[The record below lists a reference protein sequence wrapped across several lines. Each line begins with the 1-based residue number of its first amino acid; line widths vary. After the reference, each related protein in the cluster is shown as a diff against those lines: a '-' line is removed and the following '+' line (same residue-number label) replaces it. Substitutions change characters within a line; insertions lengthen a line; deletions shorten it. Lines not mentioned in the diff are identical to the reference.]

1 MMSRDSMSDVLDCMS
16 EFATLTQSSTLR
28 TAWPTF
34 KPMSHSGYSTP
45 SMIRDKYGSGWP
57 AATCPS
63 CKNMKSMSLCGFNSP
78 RP

>member
-1 MMSRDSMSDVLDCMS
+1 MSEVLDCMS
-16 EFATLTQSSTLR
+16 VFATFTQSSMLR

-34 KPMSHSGYSTP
+34 RPTSQSGYSTP
-45 SMIRDKYGSGWP
+45 SISFDKYGSALF

-63 CKNMKSMSLCGFNSP
+63 CKNMKSMSLNGFNSA